1 MTISKTSLLIFVG
14 TLITTQS
21 VYAFNSQLL
30 NRVNET
36 ADLVCGRVI
45 NKGTYQESAL
55 DVTIEGL
62 TPEMV
67 EHLKSDFSLPEL
79 SIENGKAVIKRGTA
93 NGMKQRDAMNNNMEV
108 RRCRQ
113 AVVQFMIRNQG

>member
-1 MTISKTSLLIFVG
+1 MRKTSLLIFVG

-21 VYAFNSQLL
+21 VYAFNSQIL
-30 NRVNET
+30 NRINKT
-36 ADLVCGRVI
+36 ADQVCGRVI
-45 NKGTYQESAL
+45 NKGTYQESTL
-55 DVTIEGL
+55 DVTVEGL

-67 EHLKSDFSLPEL
+67 EQLKSDFSLPDL
-79 SIENGKAVIKRGTA
+79 SIENGKAVIKRGTS

-113 AVVQFMIRNQG
+113 AVAQYMIRNQR

>member
-1 MTISKTSLLIFVG
+1 MTILKKSLLILVG

-36 ADLVCGRVI
+36 ADQVCGRVI
-45 NKGTYQESAL
+45 NKGTYQESTL
-55 DVTIEGL
+55 DVTVEGL
-62 TPEMV
+62 TPEIV
-67 EHLKSDFSLPEL
+67 EQLKSDFSLPNL
-79 SIENGKAVIKRGTA
+79 SIENGKAVIKHGTA
-93 NGMKQRDAMNNNMEV
+93 NGLKQQDVMSSNMEV

-113 AVVQFMIRNQG
+113 AVAQFMIRNDR